1 MATVLISGGTG
12 MVGKFVTQLLLQQ
25 GYRVIVLTR
34 KIPAVTTPGIQYALW
49 NVATQTIDAT
59 AVQQA
64 DYIIHLAGE
73 GVADK
78 RWTEKRKK
86 EIIES
91 RTQSS
96 ALLIKTLQQTPH
108 HVKAFISAAAQGW
121 YGADPQP
128 PTTFG
133 GFTEAMPAATD
144 FLGSTCQQWEDSVAA
159 VTTLGIRLVKLRIGI
174 VLSNT
179 GGALAAFT
187 KPLGTGVAAILS
199 SGQQIISWIT
209 IDDVSRMFLYAI
221 ENTAMNG
228 AYNAAAPHPV
238 SNKVLTQTLAQQVRG
253 RFYMPIHVPAWV
265 LKLVVGEMSIEV
277 LKSVTMSVKKIQDA
291 GFKFAYP
298 TIEAAL
304 NKLVPRA

>member
-1 MATVLISGGTG
+1 MATVLITGGTG
-12 MVGKFVTQLLLQQ
+12 MVGRAITELLLQQ
-25 GYRVIVLTR
+25 GYKVIVLTR
-34 KIPAVTTPGIQYALW
+34 KIPALATPGIQYALW
-49 NVATQTIDAT
+49 NVAAQTIDAS

-96 ALLIKTLQQTPH
+96 ALLIQTLQQTPH

-121 YGADPQP
+121 YGADTPAND
-128 PTTFG
+128 T
-133 GFTEAMPAATD
+133 GFTETMPAATD
-144 FLGSTCQQWEDSVAA
+144 FLGSTCQQWEESVAP
-159 VTTLGIRLVKLRIGI
+159 VTALGIRLVKMRIGI
-174 VLSNT
+174 VLST
-179 GGALAAFT
+179 ASGALPEFS
-187 KPLGTGVAAILS
+187 KPVQLGVAAILS
-199 SGQQIISWIT
+199 SGQQVISWIA
-209 IDDVSRMFLYAI
+209 IDDLCRMFLQAI

-228 AYNAAAPHPV
+228 AYNAAAPNPV
-238 SNKVLTQTLAQQVRG
+238 NNKTLMLALARHLRG
-253 RFYMPIHVPAWV
+253 RFYIPIHVPAWV
-265 LKLVVGEMSIEV
+265 LKLMLGEMSIEV
-277 LKSVTMSVKKIQDA
+277 LKSVTLNVQKIQQT

-304 NKLVPRA
+304 NKLLPRK